1 MHSAPFVIH
10 NGRFYCAS
18 NYSTGCH
25 DVTSFCGCNRAIRA
39 EAFRFSAILFARSM
53 RRVYFTPTKS
63 YALNNWCFY
72 SVIPCPYS
80 QGRIYVGAGARFTCC
95 SQIQK
100 LADHSDVIS
109 GVRKC
114 SKIQIF
120 RGFAPD
126 PAGGAYSAPAGLLTD
141 GNGAFLLPLP
151 RTPPPLS
158 ALRASFLRVSGSNP
172 LQSWQPY

>member
-25 DVTSFCGCNRAIRA
+25 DVTSFCGCTRAIRA

-120 RGFAPD
+120 RD
-126 PAGGAYSAPAGLLTD
+126 PYLMGRELAGPCQEPHTRCRPLEPCVYGSQGTTLV
-141 GNGAFLLPLP
+141 GNPTNDRF
-151 RTPPPLS
+151 
-158 ALRASFLRVSGSNP
+158 
-172 LQSWQPY
+172 Q